1 MTEQNDN
8 LQKIEQ
14 HRAEIDNLDREIVK
28 LLNQRAFHSLTIRN
42 LKPGAGM
49 KLFDA
54 KREDA
59 IYDKVCAL
67 NDGPLADD
75 NVKEIY
81 ATLLKVMKEAPGLPE

>member
-1 MTEQNDN
+1 MSEQNEN

-14 HRAEIDNLDREIVK
+14 HRGEIDRIDREIVK
-28 LLNQRAFHSLTIRN
+28 LLNERAFHSLTIRN

-49 KLFDA
+49 QLFDA

-59 IYDKVCAL
+59 IYYKVCAL
-67 NDGPLADD
+67 NEGPLADD

-81 ATLLKVMKEAPGLPE
+81 ATLLKVMKEAPGLLE

>member
-1 MTEQNDN
+1 MSEQNEN
-8 LQKIEQ
+8 LQEIEK
-14 HRAEIDNLDREIVK
+14 HRAQIDELDREIVK
-28 LLNQRAFHSLTIRN
+28 LLNERAFHSLTIRN

-59 IYDKVCAL
+59 IFGKVCAL
-67 NDGPLADD
+67 NAGPLADD